1 MVDVDFT
8 KDFIFPKGHDSSNEY
23 SLRFPKAS
31 RKDDGLPQASGTS
44 SGRAHILMADCH
56 NKIWNMVR
64 LGMVYCTICYY
75 CILYCDYWD
84 CLIFSL
90 HMTSDAMNI
99 DWADATKT
107 IPNSVCCGI
116 SVFSCFFFYFGSVR
130 LSHAHG
136 KHDLHR
142 RQVHKPIC
150 SWAITGLKKG
160 DDRAPRLGT

>member
-116 SVFSCFFFYFGSVR
+116 SVFSWFFLLWISQAQPCPWQAWSSSSTGAQANLQ
-130 LSHAHG
+130 LSH
-136 KHDLHR
+136 HR
-142 RQVHKPIC
+142 F
-150 SWAITGLKKG
+150 KKG
-160 DDRAPRLGT
+160 RW